1 MVLHTVNL
9 WEFILDGAQI
19 FLCGFILLVLI
30 RNKIKH
36 KQILLKNPNPE
47 NAQNF
52 NVEFILQAI
61 RQQSDLAF
69 MHIMETIEKERKT
82 LNTYLDLR
90 EPQMMPHQAV
100 PGPQR
105 LNAQSSAEGTE
116 NSDAT
121 DTIYSEIEAL
131 AGQGMSLEDISE
143 ELNVPRGEV
152 ELVLKLKRLSAESVS
167 HKNRPYA

>member
-1 MVLHTVNL
+1 MALHTVNL

-36 KQILLKNPNPE
+36 KQILLKNPNAE
-47 NAQNF
+47 NAQSF

-90 EPQMMPHQAV
+90 EPQMVPHQAV
-100 PGPQR
+100 PAPQR
-105 LNAQSSAEGTE
+105 LNAQSSTE
-116 NSDAT
+116 RTETSDGA

-152 ELVLKLKRLSAESVS
+152 ELVLKLKRLSAESTS
-167 HKNRPYA
+167 HKNKPYA

>member
-1 MVLHTVNL
+1 MALHTVNL
-9 WEFILDGAQI
+9 WEFILDGTQI

-36 KQILLKNPNPE
+36 KQILLKNPNAD

-90 EPQMMPHQAV
+90 EPQMVPHQAV
-100 PGPQR
+100 PAPQR
-105 LNAQSSAEGTE
+105 LNAQSTAERTE
-116 NSDAT
+116 NSDAA

-131 AGQGMSLEDISE
+131 AGQGMRLEDISE
-143 ELNVPRGEV
+143 ELNVPKGEV
-152 ELVLKLKRLSAESVS
+152 ELVLKLKRLSAESTS
-167 HKNRPYA
+167 HKNKPYA